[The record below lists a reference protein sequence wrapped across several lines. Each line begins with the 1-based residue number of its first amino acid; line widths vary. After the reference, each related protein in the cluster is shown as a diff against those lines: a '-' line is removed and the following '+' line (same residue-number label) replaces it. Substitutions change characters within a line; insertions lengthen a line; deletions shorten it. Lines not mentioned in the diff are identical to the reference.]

1 MSDKGTPHN
10 IGQAFFESLGKGL
23 SALPGILEQER
34 QKQMQNLQLQMEQ
47 ERHAINV
54 ENAQIGLEKSRAG
67 MSEYIRRASLSLQEK
82 AVEDAQA
89 EAQAEEAAVRVGLES
104 LLQGTPIGGIVES
117 AESAGIDPGIG
128 QLQDILG
135 AQGVETS
142 FSIGGVKFRG
152 QEQQAPFDINTF
164 FEQASGLGLEPDD
177 FTITLPDGT
186 KVSAGRPR
194 REPAGLSK
202 GERERS
208 TRALTNS
215 VMDRLREI
223 NPSKLKSIMAQKGFK
238 MDDFL
243 DEANLQTLAESK
255 DFSIDLDDNSGIAE
269 FFGFSQD
276 IRTADKELQKRIA
289 ELRSFR
295 EGAASTGV
303 QTDDQVAQQKVKTPT
318 PRQDAISF
326 LSQTT
331 DNWAEET
338 QEVKDRATQR
348 TIDFQ
353 VANGRLPN
361 DIEELLNWLQ

>member
-89 EAQAEEAAVRVGLES
+89 EAQAEEVAVRVGLES

-117 AESAGIDPGIG
+117 AGIDPGIG
-128 QLQDILG
+128 KLQDILG

-142 FSIGGVKFRG
+142 FSISWVKFRG

-215 VMDRLREI
+215 VMERLREI
-223 NPSKLKSIMAQKGFK
+223 NPSKLKSIMAQQGFK
-238 MDDFL
+238 MYDVL
-243 DEANLQTLAESK
+243 D
-255 DFSIDLDDNSGIAE
+255 
-269 FFGFSQD
+269 
-276 IRTADKELQKRIA
+276 
-289 ELRSFR
+289 
-295 EGAASTGV
+295 
-303 QTDDQVAQQKVKTPT
+303 
-318 PRQDAISF
+318 
-326 LSQTT
+326 
-331 DNWAEET
+331 
-338 QEVKDRATQR
+338 
-348 TIDFQ
+348 
-353 VANGRLPN
+353 
-361 DIEELLNWLQ
+361 

>member
-135 AQGVETS
+135 AQGVDTS
-142 FSIGGVKFRG
+142 FSIGGVDFAQRQEEVPFNIEDVLPAGFEESKITHDPTTKKTTITYKREITEQVDSGVLIQNAQEEADKRG
-152 QEQQAPFDINTF
+152 LVIDRVNLDDNGRIKSISLKQPTAEGVETDANQRARLKEEDRRAQDTIISEANAIFQAVPQEIREKIDVAVITNINDLKKVLVEKKVRGVKTFLGIDLLSADNPELAEAHKQLIALANRYTGIGGTAESQKADINT
-164 FEQASGLGLEPDD
+164 ALGL
-177 FTITLPDGT
+177 L
-186 KVSAGRPR
+186 
-194 REPAGLSK
+194 
-202 GERERS
+202 GE
-208 TRALTNS
+208 
-215 VMDRLREI
+215 
-223 NPSKLKSIMAQKGFK
+223 
-238 MDDFL
+238 
-243 DEANLQTLAESK
+243 
-255 DFSIDLDDNSGIAE
+255 
-269 FFGFSQD
+269 
-276 IRTADKELQKRIA
+276 
-289 ELRSFR
+289 
-295 EGAASTGV
+295 
-303 QTDDQVAQQKVKTPT
+303 
-318 PRQDAISF
+318 
-326 LSQTT
+326 
-331 DNWAEET
+331 
-338 QEVKDRATQR
+338 
-348 TIDFQ
+348 
-353 VANGRLPN
+353 
-361 DIEELLNWLQ
+361 